1 MRSDQLIGYW
11 ILEQREET
19 PVQDNHFTIS
29 DRSYEFKVPQMEILF
44 FKSNE
49 NKCFHIG
56 IELLPLEE
64 RKDFDYEITSY
75 FPGTY
80 DHIANTITILENGTM
95 SIVNGKLSIKEKAD
109 NYKCYEVWIRLTAE
123 YDNVIKFL
131 DFELKNI

>member
-19 PVQDNHFTIS
+19 PVQDNHFTIG
-29 DRSYEFKVPQMEILF
+29 DRSYELTVPQMEILY

-49 NKCFHIG
+49 NECFHIG

-75 FPGTY
+75 LPGTY
-80 DHIANTITILENGTM
+80 DHIANTMTILENGTM
-95 SIVNGKLSIKEKAD
+95 SIVNYYPLSD
-109 NYKCYEVWIRLTAE
+109 HWLT
-123 YDNVIKFL
+123 
-131 DFELKNI
+131 NISYLS